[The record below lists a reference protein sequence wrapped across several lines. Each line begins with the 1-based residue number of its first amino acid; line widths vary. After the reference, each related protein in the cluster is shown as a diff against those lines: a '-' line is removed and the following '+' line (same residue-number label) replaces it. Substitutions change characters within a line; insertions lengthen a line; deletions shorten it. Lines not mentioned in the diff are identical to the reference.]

1 MFLNNQAVQRLRKR
15 EPSGCLSRQKPDI
28 LENGDDFMEYTI
40 EMCPNCMTE
49 QVIYSKGITPCSN
62 CGHPLA
68 PCSVCESCNYDT
80 CPYGCDG
87 TENDSYKRATNP
99 VIPEDLQKKLYREL

>member
-1 MFLNNQAVQRLRKR
+1 MIHISKVTIQEATERWVSEMNA
-15 EPSGCLSRQKPDI
+15 
-28 LENGDDFMEYTI
+28 MEYTI

-99 VIPEDLQKKLYREL
+99 VIPENLQEKLYSEL

>member
-1 MFLNNQAVQRLRKR
+1 MSKVTIHEATERWVSEMNA
-15 EPSGCLSRQKPDI
+15 
-28 LENGDDFMEYTI
+28 MEYTI

-68 PCSVCESCNYDT
+68 PCSVCEECNYDT
-80 CPYGCDG
+80 CPCGCDG
-87 TENDSYKRATNP
+87 TENDSYKRVTNP
-99 VIPEDLQKKLYREL
+99 VIPEDLQKKLYNEL